1 MSRSGKRAAL
11 RLAALLTTTG
21 TLHFARPKPFD
32 RIIPTSL
39 PGTARFWT
47 YASGAAE
54 LGLAC
59 LLAMPRTRRAGG
71 ALAAAFFVAVF
82 PGNVKAVQVLWGNPV
97 LRALAIARLPLQIP
111 LVTQALA
118 AREGGREQSGPF
130 VR

>member
-1 MSRSGKRAAL
+1 MSRSGTRAAL

-21 TLHFARPKPFD
+21 TLHFATPKPFD

-54 LGLAC
+54 FGLAGM
-59 LLAMPRTRRAGG
+59 LAAPRTRRAGG
-71 ALAAAFFVAVF
+71 ALAAAFFVAIF
-82 PGNVKAVQVLWGNPV
+82 PGNVKAVQVLWGKPA

-118 AREGGREQSGPF
+118 AREG
-130 VR
+130 